1 MTTDSDTT
9 NSSAANTSDGLRR
22 QLEVIIFGTDT
33 PAGRSFDIALLVVIL
48 ASVLTVMIDS
58 VPHIH
63 RTYGDVLWQLELGF
77 TAIFTLEYLVR
88 IWCTQHRRAYLGSF
102 WGVVDLLA
110 ILPTYVAFFLPQTA
124 PLVVVRLLRVV
135 RVFRVLKL
143 MALFTELNEILT
155 VLKNTARSIFVFLI
169 IVMIV
174 VVVFACII
182 YVIEGPENG
191 FDSIPMSIYWAVVT
205 ITTVGY
211 GDLVPQTPPGRFI
224 AGFGMLVGYS
234 IIAVPTAIIT
244 RELWERIN
252 ERQDSHP
259 TLNWNCPVC
268 AKSGHSLE
276 AAFCQYCGSELDV
289 PKDVRTQAVTHAG

>member
-1 MTTDSDTT
+1 M
-9 NSSAANTSDGLRR
+9 NTHAPKSEASHPAGGLRR
-22 QLEVIIFGTDT
+22 QLEIVIFGTDT
-33 PAGRSFDIALLVVIL
+33 PAGRNFDIALLVVIL

-63 RTYGDVLWQLELGF
+63 QRHGDILWQLEIGF
-77 TAIFTLEYLVR
+77 TAVFTLEYLVR
-88 IWCTQHRRAYLGSF
+88 TWCTQHRRAYLTSV
-102 WGVVDLLA
+102 WGIVDLLA
-110 ILPTYVAFFLPQTA
+110 ILPTYIAFFLPEAA

-143 MALFTELNEILT
+143 MALFAELNEILG

-169 IVMIV
+169 MVMIV

-182 YVIEGPENG
+182 YVVEGPQNG

-211 GDLVPQTPPGRFI
+211 GDLVPQTPAGRFI

-252 ERQDSHP
+252 ARQDPLP

-268 AKSGHSLE
+268 AKSGHGLE
-276 AAFCQYCGSELDV
+276 ATFCQHCGSALDV
-289 PKDVRTQAVTHAG
+289 PDEVREVAHRA